1 MSDATPEQSGSSQAT
16 GIAVRSG
23 SSRLTLLKILI
34 SVLLLGFLVH
44 KIELAKATEILE
56 AINPWLAGLATLVL
70 FAVPAVSIPRW
81 RAILASLGHA
91 LPTTMIARA
100 LYIGAFFNQMLPS
113 SIGGDG
119 WRIWFCTRVG
129 VSLGAAANSVLIERL
144 VGLLAV
150 LFCFCLTFP
159 NLLQR
164 VGDHPVRWLLW
175 LMLASCL
182 GAVLGLTFVALAA
195 RRLER
200 VRLLRPLASLGLA
213 LASVAHSS
221 QVALLLWTGALG
233 QLVAIIAFFLVSQSV
248 GAPLS
253 LIDCAVTLA
262 PGLLVALVPV
272 SLGGWGMREGAFV
285 VLLDFYGVKPEQS
298 LIVSILFGLAL
309 LVASLPGLVLWFG
322 PSERG
327 LTGASAMRGR

>member
-1 MSDATPEQSGSSQAT
+1 VSDAAPEQSSQAADVT
-16 GIAVRSG
+16 VRSG
-23 SSRLTLLKILI
+23 SSRATLLKIVI

-44 KIELAKATEILE
+44 KVDFVKAADILK
-56 AINPWLAGLATLVL
+56 AIDPWLAGLATLVL
-70 FAVPAVSIPRW
+70 VAVPAVSIPRW
-81 RAILASLGHA
+81 QAILACLGHA
-91 LPTTMIARA
+91 LPTIVIARA
-100 LYIGAFFNQMLPS
+100 LYIGAFFNQVLPS

-119 WRIWFCTRVG
+119 WRIWFCTRAG
-129 VSLGAAANSVLIERL
+129 VPLGAAANSVLIERL

-150 LFCFCLTFP
+150 LFCFGLTFP
-159 NLLQR
+159 ILLQR
-164 VGDHPVRWLLW
+164 VGDDPVRWLLW

-182 GAVLGLTFVALAA
+182 GAVLGLAFVALAA

-200 VRLLRPLASLGLA
+200 IRLLRPLASLGLA
-213 LASVAHSS
+213 LSSVARSS
-221 QVALLLWTGALG
+221 QVALLLWTGVLG

-262 PGLLVALVPV
+262 PGLLVALIPV

-285 VLLDFYGVKPEQS
+285 VLLDFYGVQPEQS

-309 LVASLPGLVLWFG
+309 LVASLPGLMLWLGQPARG
-322 PSERG
+322 PK
-327 LTGASAMRGR
+327 GAGALPDR